1 MWRILEEIKILF
13 HQRLTV
19 PRSMELNVPIVTQNF
34 LFFLF
39 ELRVSIWKNTCL
51 IDCRDVSRCLFKAEF
66 KQYL

>member
-13 HQRLTV
+13 HQHLSV
-19 PRSMELNVPIVTQNF
+19 PRSMELNVRMLTQFF
-34 LFFLF
+34 LFFLY
-39 ELRVSIWKNTCL
+39 ELNIWKNTCL

>member
-1 MWRILEEIKILF
+1 MWRLPEEIKILF
-13 HQRLTV
+13 HQHLSV
-19 PRSMELNVPIVTQNF
+19 PRSMELNVPILTQIC